1 MISHRR
7 RIAGRCHDAPQWN
20 TTMTGLSADRKS
32 FAVVAA
38 SVGNMLEWYDFTV
51 YALFARY
58 IAHNFFPTHDPGVAL
73 LETFLT
79 FGVGFIVRPLGALV
93 IGAYGDR
100 VGRKAALTL
109 TILMMAAGTL
119 LLAFSPTYASIGVG
133 APALLLAGRLLQG
146 LSAGGE
152 IGSASAF
159 L

>member
-1 MISHRR
+1 
-7 RIAGRCHDAPQWN
+7 
-20 TTMTGLSADRKS
+20 
-32 FAVVAA
+32 
-38 SVGNMLEWYDFTV
+38 
-51 YALFARY
+51 
-58 IAHNFFPTHDPGVAL
+58 
-73 LETFLT
+73 

-119 LLAFSPTYASIGVG
+119 LLAFSPTYASIGLG

-159 L
+159 LVENAGVGQRGALASWLQASMGLSNIMGALVAFLVTALLSTAQIQAWGWRIPFLVGLLIAPVGLVLLRFLSETPEFEA